1 MLKMYESA
9 KISIEYNLGLNLFD
23 APDIGRGRFVGRQPE
38 IQEMEK
44 ILQAQSAST
53 GSIREVLILGGMG
66 GIGKTQLAITY
77 AKQHRSSY
85 SSIFWLN
92 ASSEVAM
99 TTSLRALANRIISPE
114 TVSKLKDDQL
124 WIHVSNW
131 LSELEN
137 TRWLLI
143 FDNYDDPDQ
152 YNIKTY
158 YPPATHGSIIITTRQ
173 PRLLNGGQLKVES
186 MKRMEDSLQILATRS
201 RRDYIKS
208 GKNISS
214 EDLSY

>member
-1 MLKMYESA
+1 MYKST

-23 APDIGRGRFVGRQPE
+23 APDMGRDLFIGRQPE

-53 GSIREVLILGGMG
+53 GSIRQVLILGGMG

-92 ASSEVAM
+92 ASSEHAM

-114 TVSKLKDDQL
+114 TASRLKDDQL
-124 WIHVSNW
+124 WIHISDW

-173 PRLLNGGQLKVES
+173 PRLLSGGQLKVES

-201 RRDYIKS
+201 RRDHVKS
-208 GKNISS
+208 GKSIS
-214 EDLSY
+214 L

>member
-1 MLKMYESA
+1 
-9 KISIEYNLGLNLFD
+9 
-23 APDIGRGRFVGRQPE
+23 
-38 IQEMEK
+38 MEK
-44 ILQAQSAST
+44 ILLTQSASM

-77 AKQHRSSY
+77 AKRHCSSY

-92 ASSEVAM
+92 ASSEGTM

-158 YPPATHGSIIITTRQ
+158 YPPATHGSIIVTTRQ

-201 RRDYIKS
+201 QRDHVKS
-208 GKNISS
+208 GKSTLS
-214 EDLSY
+214 EDLSH